1 MAKSR
6 RKKRQPITTLK
17 ELSVETNL
25 TRLVFEMKEAEC
37 ETGKQ
42 TIHASV
48 RFYLPGLFTPQIF
61 LNFGNVAFLLLFDN

>member
-1 MAKSR
+1 MVKS
-6 RKKRQPITTLK
+6 KKRQPITTLK

-48 RFYLPGLFTPQIF
+48 RFYLPGLFSP
-61 LNFGNVAFLLLFDN
+61 